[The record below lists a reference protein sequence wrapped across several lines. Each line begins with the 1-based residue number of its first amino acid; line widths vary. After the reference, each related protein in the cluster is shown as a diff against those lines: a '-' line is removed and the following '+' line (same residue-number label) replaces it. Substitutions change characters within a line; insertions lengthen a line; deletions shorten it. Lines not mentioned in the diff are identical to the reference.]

1 MEQKGHVVKGLQVM
15 QRMRRGALVDETKVT
30 TETQGQGE
38 GVKTGKLLAAKVR
51 GGASGTFPTQG

>member
-1 MEQKGHVVKGLQVM
+1 MEQKGHVVKSLQVM

-38 GVKTGKLLAAKVR
+38 GVKTGKLLASQSEGR
-51 GGASGTFPTQG
+51 SF

>member
-15 QRMRRGALVDETKVT
+15 QRMRSGSLVDETKVT

-38 GVKTGKLLAAKVR
+38 GVKIGKLLASQSEGR
-51 GGASGTFPTQG
+51 SF

>member
-1 MEQKGHVVKGLQVM
+1 MEQEGHVVKGLQVM
-15 QRMRRGALVDETKVT
+15 QRIRRGALVDETKVT

-38 GVKTGKLLAAKVR
+38 GVKTGKLLAVR